1 MPSRARPVVSI
12 ARVMSAFAF
21 FLLVAIP
28 GAAQIDTGAIVGT
41 VRDSS
46 GGAIPKAVVALTNA
60 ETGLKQSAIANDAGE
75 YQFIALPPGT
85 YSVKATATGF
95 SPQAQNDIELHVQ
108 SRPSVDFNLKVGA
121 VTDTVEVQ
129 SSGDVLQTQSAD
141 VGGVVQ

>member
-1 MPSRARPVVSI
+1 MPSRTKPVVTI
-12 ARVMSAFAF
+12 ARVISAFAF
-21 FLLVAIP
+21 FLLVTIP

-60 ETGLKQSAIANDAGE
+60 ATGLKQSAIANDAGE

-95 SPQAQNDIELHVQ
+95 TPHAPNHIALHLHPP
-108 SRPSVDFNLKVGA
+108 PSLHY
-121 VTDTVEVQ
+121 
-129 SSGDVLQTQSAD
+129 
-141 VGGVVQ
+141 